1 MSVEKGLE
9 ENAGVGGPSPASG
22 GSLQGTLK
30 DKEPQGLRSFPEEGG
45 LGAAE
50 GQAGGLYHGCS
61 QKGLEPPLLPTPGR
75 VPSEQVLHLWLEVL
89 CSSLPT
95 VEKWYQPWSFL
106 RSPGWVQIKCELR
119 VLCCFAFSLS
129 QDWELPAK
137 REAQQPLK
145 EGVRDMLVKH
155 HLFSWDVDG

>member
-1 MSVEKGLE
+1 MGQLRRREGTK
-9 ENAGVGGPSPASG
+9 SPG
-22 GSLQGTLK
+22 QQG
-30 DKEPQGLRSFPEEGG
+30 R
-45 LGAAE
+45 A
-50 GQAGGLYHGCS
+50 
-61 QKGLEPPLLPTPGR
+61 EPPRGPRRIGSIAPSLP

-137 REAQQPLK
+137 REEEKKPLK
-145 EGVRDMLVKH
+145 EGVQDMLVKH
-155 HLFSWDVDG
+155 HLFSWDIDG